1 MKVKIVTIGKVKQPF
16 VEAGEEMYLERLRSK
31 VKLSFR
37 ELEPATN
44 LPEPEMKRAEG
55 EAVLSEVQGQDL
67 LVVLDER
74 GEGMSSEAFAK
85 KLQRW
90 MVSGKSSLVF
100 ALGGAFGHDEKV
112 RAKADLVLSLSPLTF
127 TYQMARLILVE
138 QLYRAMSIIDGSP
151 YHKK

>member
-1 MKVKIVTIGKVKQPF
+1 MKVKIVTIGKVKQEF
-16 VEAGEEMYLERLRSK
+16 IESGEQMYLERLRARL
-31 VKLSFR
+31 KLTFR

-44 LPEPEMKRAEG
+44 LPEPEMKRAEAAG
-55 EAVLSEVQGQDL
+55 VLAEVGPQDL
-67 LVVLDER
+67 LVALDER
-74 GEGMSSEAFAK
+74 GEGLSSEAFAK
-85 KLQRW
+85 KIQKW

-100 ALGGAFGHDEKV
+100 ALGGAYGHDESV
-112 RAKADLVLSLSPLTF
+112 RAKATLVLSLSPLTF

>member
-1 MKVKIVTIGKVKQPF
+1 MKVKIVNIGKVKQPF
-16 VEAGEEMYLERLRSK
+16 VEAGEEMYLELLRRK